1 MVLVALRTIDDRDP
15 LLLGVIATGVGH
27 EHVLGPLNPEHI
39 IIDQDLDR
47 VSPELPI
54 DVDAKVVEANV
65 AMSAHATGDVAEAED
80 PPETGRLD
88 TAPPG
93 VAQDDL
99 RRHIVNPALGI
110 GALMGSMAPELIIVH
125 ELPMLAIHRLA
136 LGASR
141 EIGIQHPAL
150 DGKSP
155 LGEVLPGMALGNG
168 GPLNAEL
175 G

>member
-1 MVLVALRTIDDRDP
+1 MVLVALRTIDGRDP

-141 EIGIQHPAL
+141 EIGIQHAAL
-150 DGKSP
+150 D
-155 LGEVLPGMALGNG
+155 
-168 GPLNAEL
+168 
-175 G
+175 